1 MKNDPSS
8 NYDIVDVLDAKS
20 RTVGTVYTA
29 AVDLVNAD
37 CVAFLVSCGVW
48 DTSFEVTLQYSDDGS
63 TWTDEPDTEA
73 GNTVSAT
80 LTEAGSALIKVPNPR
95 ARYIRLKIA
104 LGGTCVVSVTAI
116 SGPLLSVDAPDA
128 A

>member
-20 RTVGTVYTA
+20 RTAGTVYTA
-29 AVDLVNAD
+29 AVDLVTAD
-37 CVAFLVSCGVW
+37 CTAFLISCGTW
-48 DTSFEVTLQYSDDGS
+48 DTSFEATLQYSDDNS
-63 TWTDEPDTEA
+63 AWTDEPDTEA

-95 ARYIRLKIA
+95 ARYSRLKVV
-104 LGGTCVVSVTAI
+104 LGGTCVASVTAV